1 MNKSTFL
8 TTFFV
13 VLSLTTY
20 SQEPVFT
27 GSYTVKEVVADLE
40 TEPVITND
48 DAADDICI
56 YNNYQYPDDSLIIA
70 TDKKYGLV
78 IYGLD
83 GKIINHYPFGRVN
96 NVDIINKYNINGE
109 SFPLVCGSNR
119 TTNSIELYKLNTENN
134 SLELILNKNNTSD
147 LGDVYGITF
156 YQNELDTYIFVSDK
170 DSGKVE
176 QWKLN
181 QIENKLSIEKI
192 RTIKFK
198 TLIEGLVSDEYYNKL
213 YIAEENKGLWQI
225 NADPN
230 IPEERKMIFKVSKI
244 FKKDFEGVA
253 LYKRNDGEGSIVL
266 SVQGSN
272 GYALIDRATLKLK
285 SFVKIID
292 GAEIDGTSDTDGIE
306 VSNLATSK
314 YKKGILVVQDGFN
327 DDGYQNFKIIDWNKI
342 SKQ

>member
-13 VLSLTTY
+13 VLSLTTH

-56 YNNYQYPDDSLIIA
+56 YDNYQYPDSSLIIA

-96 NVDIINKYNINGE
+96 NVDIINKFNLNGE

-134 SLELILNKNNTSD
+134 SLELILNKNNASD

-156 YQNELDTYIFVSDK
+156 YQNESDTYIFVSDK

-176 QWKLN
+176 QWRLN
-181 QIENKLSIEKI
+181 QIENKLSIKKI
-192 RTIKFK
+192 RTLKFK

-213 YIAEENKGLWQI
+213 YVAEENKGLWQI

-230 IPEERKMIFKVSKI
+230 IPEERKMIFNVSKI
-244 FKKDFEGVA
+244 FKKDFEGLA
-253 LYKRNDGEGSIVL
+253 LYEKSDRQGSIVI

-272 GYALIDRATLKLK
+272 GYALIDRITLKLK
-285 SFVKIID
+285 SFIKIVD
-292 GAEIDGTSDTDGIE
+292 GPKVDGTSDTDGIE
-306 VSNLATSK
+306 VTNLSTSK

-327 DDGYQNFKIIDWNKI
+327 DDGFQNFKIIDWNKI
-342 SKQ
+342 SK

>member
-1 MNKSTFL
+1 MNKSIYI

-13 VLSLTTY
+13 VLSLTIY
-20 SQEPVFT
+20 SQEPVFI
-27 GSYTVKEVVADLE
+27 GSYTVKEVIADLE

-56 YNNYQYPDDSLIIA
+56 YDNYEYPDNSLIIA

-83 GKIINHYPFGRVN
+83 GKIISHYPFGRVN
-96 NVDIINKYNINGE
+96 NVDIINKYNLNGT

-134 SLELILNKNNTSD
+134 SLELILNKNNASD

-156 YQNELDTYIFVSDK
+156 YQNETETYIFVSDK

-192 RTIKFK
+192 RTLKFK

-213 YIAEENKGLWQI
+213 YVAEENKGLWQI

-230 IPEERKMIFKVSKI
+230 IPEERKMIFSVSKK
-244 FKKDFEGVA
+244 FKKDFEGLA
-253 LYKRNDGEGSIVL
+253 LYEKNDGKGSIVI

-272 GYALIDRATLKLK
+272 GYALIDRTTLKLK
-285 SFVKIID
+285 SFVKIVD
-292 GAEIDGTSDTDGIE
+292 GPEIDGTSDTDGIE
-306 VSNLATSK
+306 VTNLATSK

-327 DDGYQNFKIIDWNKI
+327 DDGYQNFKIIDWGKI
-342 SKQ
+342 SE

>member
-1 MNKSTFL
+1 MNKFTYI

-27 GSYTVKEVVADLE
+27 GSYSVKEVVADIE
-40 TEPVITND
+40 TEPVISND

-56 YNNYQYPDDSLIIA
+56 YNNYQYPDNSLIIA

-134 SLELILNKNNTSD
+134 SLELILNKNNTPD

-156 YQNELDTYIFVSDK
+156 YQNEVDTYIFVSDK

-192 RTIKFK
+192 RTLKFK
-198 TLIEGLVSDEYYNKL
+198 TLIEGLVSDEYYDKL
-213 YIAEENKGLWQI
+213 YVAEENKGLWQI

-230 IPEERKMIFKVSKI
+230 IPEERKMIFSVSKI
-244 FKKDFEGVA
+244 FKKDFEGLA
-253 LYKRNDGEGSIVL
+253 LYEKSDGEGSIVV

-272 GYALIDRATLKLK
+272 GYALIDRASLKLK
-285 SFVKIID
+285 SFVTIID
-292 GAEIDGTSDTDGIE
+292 GPEVDGTSDTDGIE
-306 VSNLATSK
+306 VSNLSTSK

-342 SKQ
+342 SK

>member
-1 MNKSTFL
+1 M
-8 TTFFV
+8 
-13 VLSLTTY
+13 
-20 SQEPVFT
+20 FT
-27 GSYTVKEVVADLE
+27 GSYTVKEVIADLE

-56 YNNYQYPDDSLIIA
+56 YDNYQYPDNSLIIA

-96 NVDIINKYNINGE
+96 NVDIINKFNLNGE

-134 SLELILNKNNTSD
+134 SLELILNKNNASD

-156 YQNELDTYIFVSDK
+156 YQNESDTYIFVSDK

-176 QWKLN
+176 QWRLN
-181 QIENKLSIEKI
+181 QIENKLSIKKI
-192 RTIKFK
+192 RTLKFK

-213 YIAEENKGLWQI
+213 YVAEENKGLWQI

-230 IPEERKMIFKVSKI
+230 IPEERKMIFSVSKK
-244 FKKDFEGVA
+244 FKKDFEGLA
-253 LYKRNDGEGSIVL
+253 LYEKSDGQGSIVV

-272 GYALIDRATLKLK
+272 GYALIDRITLKLK
-285 SFVKIID
+285 SFIKIVD
-292 GAEIDGTSDTDGIE
+292 GPKIDGTSDTDGIE
-306 VSNLATSK
+306 VTNLSTSK

-327 DDGYQNFKIIDWNKI
+327 DDGFQNFKIIDWNKI
-342 SKQ
+342 SK